1 MFSAAFFSLGRS
13 NDGKKWTKLLSHKK
27 DESLNAKGA
36 AKTWQIPKP
45 KKSYRM
51 FRILQTGKNSNNHWF
66 VRARTGKNRTLLCCT
81 AAAVLSLT
89 VRWCSF
95 VCSCVWLQV
104 LRAELDRNLREGLLV
119 QEVVQPTRA
128 AVLSPTRPGPH
139 PLPILPFLPPILG
152 VSVST

>member
-1 MFSAAFFSLGRS
+1 LRLAFPLDRS

-66 VRARTGKNRTLLCCT
+66 VRHAWPAGAAERRACFFFLLLCC
-81 AAAVLSLT
+81 
-89 VRWCSF
+89 
-95 VCSCVWLQV
+95 SCPDCRL
-104 LRAELDRNLREGLLV
+104 A
-119 QEVVQPTRA
+119 
-128 AVLSPTRPGPH
+128 
-139 PLPILPFLPPILG
+139 
-152 VSVST
+152 